1 MTYDILFLIYYF
13 LFLHQLNFI
22 IFILVQFFQWLLYYL
37 YRFKTYY
44 LTVLYQMILMIYAII
59 NSQNFVFISNHFNN
73 C

>member
-1 MTYDILFLIYYF
+1 MTYDIIFLIYFF

-22 IFILVQFFQWLLYYL
+22 SILVQFFQWLLYYL
-37 YRFKTYY
+37 YHFKTYY